1 MRVSQLSLGEGN
13 TPLIKSIKA
22 ELYLNQKLNLFF
34 KMESANPTGTISDRG
49 CAEFIESLKGS
60 FVEGLTVYGDEE
72 LSVSAGVYSARAGRP
87 VYLFFRGGSWG
98 EACYYKI
105 KKHDG
110 IPVVVEGEH
119 SEIKSILEE
128 IEEGYPFIEIKYG
141 SKFFYKG
148 FLKFIDE
155 IREEINGEFKLFI
168 GCSDKDIEKIELLQE
183 VCIQEKVELF
193 ACVETGSSYYKNS
206 SIKNI
211 VEIEKYESGEAGNVL
226 KMEGIEYGKNEML
239 AFAAVQKRAESE
251 EFFTEENI
259 VIAVS
264 REISSKQN
272 ESYIIEKIP
281 GTLEGFKRVMG
292 LK

>member
-1 MRVSQLSLGEGN
+1 MLFRSYGIE
-13 TPLIKSIKA
+13 
-22 ELYLNQKLNLFF
+22 KLNFLLMKSGLDKIRGF
-34 KMESANPTGTISDRG
+34 TGNLSSEEIKL
-49 CAEFIESLKGS
+49 LKREINLEIVGS
-60 FVEGLTVYGDEE
+60 YLAKEE
-72 LSVSAGVYSARAGRP
+72 Q
-87 VYLFFRGGSWG
+87 
-98 EACYYKI
+98 
-105 KKHDG
+105 DG
-110 IPVVVEGEH
+110 IRLSFDAPN
-119 SEIKSILEE
+119 L
-128 IEEGYPFIEIKYG
+128 
-141 SKFFYKG
+141 
-148 FLKFIDE
+148 LKPE
-155 IREEINGEFKLFI
+155 
-168 GCSDKDIEKIELLQE
+168 
-183 VCIQEKVELF
+183 
-193 ACVETGSSYYKNS
+193 
-206 SIKNI
+206 KNI